1 MNESNNIIIKQ
12 SPSRESLNNLIE
24 LFNAERYEDAENLAI
39 SILRDFQESFFAWQV
54 LGATYRMTDRPS
66 KSLSANLKAAQLVPE
81 EPTVH
86 NNMGVSFL
94 ELNIW
99 VSLEQSNY

>member
-12 SPSRESLNNLIE
+12 SPSRESLNNLME

-54 LGATYRMTDRPS
+54 FY
-66 KSLSANLKAAQLVPE
+66 
-81 EPTVH
+81 
-86 NNMGVSFL
+86 
-94 ELNIW
+94 
-99 VSLEQSNY
+99 